1 MNADWQIR
9 DAIRNLLVSE
19 HPQARVWPFLAIG
32 HDMSDWPGL
41 FKNASG
47 LHGYTIFRTAAKAE
61 WRGSGGRD
69 RRTFDYA
76 IWTFYGWRPGRVG
89 DNSDDEFSDIIEA
102 DYQAFKSSPRLGLET
117 IVQEHGLLQ
126 VSNIST
132 INCGE
137 ETLHISTAQLS
148 VLVCC

>member
-1 MNADWQIR
+1 MNADLQIR
-9 DAIRNLLVSE
+9 DAIRNLLVNE

-32 HDMSDWPGL
+32 HDMNDWPAL
-41 FKNASG
+41 FKTAGG
-47 LHGYTIFRTAAKAE
+47 LHGYVVFRTSANAA
-61 WRGSGGRD
+61 WNGTGGRD

-76 IWTFYGWRPGRVG
+76 IWIFYGWRPGRVG

-126 VSNIST
+126 VNTIST

-137 ETLHISTAQLS
+137 ETLHIATAQLS
-148 VLVCC
+148 VRICC